1 MIRVYENYTREISM
15 LSGDNPSFWQPSQT
29 VSSLRQNLAHQTKEN
44 GKKAQ
49 TFIVSPAGET
59 VCEVCAHYRLGR
71 NAPSGRLYRFGT
83 FEQVSGS
90 TVETKE
96 AIAERFMRASW
107 RRPLLQVQ
115 TDGLGNVC
123 YGGETGQISSSI
135 LPRSGTAS
143 GQGKLRA
150 MAYGCGCDP
159 TRDQEAR

>member
-115 TDGLGNVC
+115 MNGLGTIC
-123 YGGETGQISSSI
+123 YGRKTNPFSSGLLSR
-135 LPRSGTAS
+135 PRLAS
-143 GQGKLRA
+143 RKRML
-150 MAYGCGCDP
+150 
-159 TRDQEAR
+159 